1 MRTKKYANGDEVEMD
16 FGGSSGTGEYAP
28 EPEKKAKP
36 APRVVTKE
44 ELEKSGY
51 TNLRD
56 FLNAERGLKRRDGS
70 APERKASAGAGRDYG
85 GSSGSGEYAPANP
98 AKAPE
103 TTARAGRASQA
114 TVNTARPQP
123 TEEGIAAANERRAKM
138 REEMSDTPIAR
149 MFKAIRARGEAT
161 QNYAKGGKVSSASK
175 RADGIAQKGKTR
187 GKMC

>member
-1 MRTKKYANGDEVEMD
+1 MRTKRYAEGEEVEMD

-56 FLNAERGLKRRDGS
+56 FLNAERGLKRRDDS
-70 APERKASAGAGRDYG
+70 APERKSAPKAVEKSEEKMESAPRFGRAGQ
-85 GSSGSGEYAPANP
+85 SSG
-98 AKAPE
+98 
-103 TTARAGRASQA
+103 ARAAKEPDQEKMDMASLKRIKQ
-114 TVNTARPQP
+114 
-123 TEEGIAAANERRAKM
+123 
-138 REEMSDTPIAR
+138 REEMMNSPLAR
-149 MFKAIRARGEAT
+149 VFKSIRARGESGAPG
-161 QNYAKGGKVSSASK
+161 YAGGGKVSSASK

>member
-1 MRTKKYANGDEVEMD
+1 MKTKRYTGEEDGSFVEA
-16 FGGSSGTGEYAP
+16 GSGTSESTV
-28 EPEKKAKP
+28 EPEKKAK
-36 APRVVTKE
+36 ASPRIVTKE
-44 ELEKSGY
+44 ELAKSGY
-51 TNLRD
+51 SNLRD

-70 APERKASAGAGRDYG
+70 APERTASAGAGRDYG
-85 GSSGSGEYAPANP
+85 GSSGSGEYAPAKP

>member
-1 MRTKKYANGDEVEMD
+1 MKTKRYNGEEDGSFVEA
-16 FGGSSGTGEYAP
+16 GSGTDETTV
-28 EPEKKAKP
+28 EPEKKAK
-36 APRVVTKE
+36 ASPRIVTKE
-44 ELEKSGY
+44 ELAKSGY

-70 APERKASAGAGRDYG
+70 APERTVPAAAP
-85 GSSGSGEYAPANP
+85 EAPAKP

-103 TTARAGRASQA
+103 TTARVGRASQA

-123 TEEGIAAANERRAKM
+123 TEAGIAAANERRAKM

-149 MFKAIRARGEAT
+149 MFKAIRARGEST